1 MSEASAE
8 RDLLITNIPLWLM
21 EEYLRRTGAAQRG
34 EEWEHPAGWRAHLSP
49 APDYQIGSL
58 RVGRLR
64 LRLSGDPA
72 AIAQAEQSL
81 QVYLLRGGG

>member
-1 MSEASAE
+1 MSEASGE
-8 RDLLITNIPLWLM
+8 RELLITNIPLWLM
-21 EEYLRRTGAAQRG
+21 EEYLRRVGAERRG
-34 EEWEHPAGWRAHLSP
+34 EIWQHPDGWQAHLSP

-64 LRLSGDPA
+64 LRLYGDPA
-72 AIAQAEQSL
+72 AIVQAEQTL